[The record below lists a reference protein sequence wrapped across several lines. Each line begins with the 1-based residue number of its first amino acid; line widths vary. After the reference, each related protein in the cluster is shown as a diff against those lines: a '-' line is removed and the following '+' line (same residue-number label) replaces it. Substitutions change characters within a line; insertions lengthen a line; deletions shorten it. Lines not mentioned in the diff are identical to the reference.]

1 MTCLNIVTWRRHYSD
16 FQSNCGVAIV
26 TFIRGSLTAPYRVLW
41 KRRLICRWHRSDFHV
56 NQIVKWFLQLLS
68 KSGPLEAKI
77 WRRCDSD
84 FQSNCEMATVIYIP
98 MNCRYHAQSLYRN
111 WKLDVSLTFNQCHS
125 HFQSECE
132 KAIVPFIPAFATLD
146 VPFGSFGS
154 EDFQVEAEVRFVTLE
169 EKTVWQST
177 DQERRE
183 SKTASAKWNCAN
195 GSALRVGR
203 YPGDKSLGTPGAIS
217 GKTSPRSE
225 RTRPTWGHS
234 WKTRYRKGTILILV
248 SFAVDFLLSVP
259 LRSPAVKRQR
269 HRGFVLSSLRTSS
282 IWQLP
287 NWPNLIYRETQGLLT
302 IFQLRDG

>member
-1 MTCLNIVTWRRHYSD
+1 MSLSFSIRMWKGYCTFYSS
-16 FQSNCGVAIV
+16 FRYPWSP
-26 TFIRGSLTAPYRVLW
+26 FRVLW
-41 KRRLICRWHRSDFHV
+41 KRRFSSWSRSTV
-56 NQIVKWFLQLLS
+56 
-68 KSGPLEAKI
+68 
-77 WRRCDSD
+77 CDVGGK
-84 FQSNCEMATVIYIP
+84 NC
-98 MNCRYHAQSLYRN
+98 
-111 WKLDVSLTFNQCHS
+111 
-125 HFQSECE
+125 
-132 KAIVPFIPAFATLD
+132 
-146 VPFGSFGS
+146 
-154 EDFQVEAEVRFVTLE
+154 
-169 EKTVWQST
+169 VWQST
-177 DQERRE
+177 DQERRD

-234 WKTRYRKGTILILV
+234 WKTRYRKGTILILF

-302 IFQLRDG
+302 IFQLRDGETGHIKLRQGTLFWRENLFCDLRLIS